1 MSSTLYLFFDV
12 MKKYILSFLTVFM
25 SVMFSY
31 SQEIIEYKGDTAVI
45 ISPENLKTIN
55 SIIVEHESTLK
66 ELDLYKESL
75 LVDSAIIANKD
86 SIILSKNDIII
97 KKDQFYTESMK
108 NLVVSLD
115 NEKRKHRKTKKILG
129 GTGAVAI
136 VVSIILLCGR

>member
-31 SQEIIEYKGDTAVI
+31 SQEVIEYKGDTAVV

-75 LVDSAIIANKD
+75 SVDSTIIANKD

-108 NLVVSLD
+108 NLVVSLE
-115 NEKRKHRKTKKILG
+115 NEKRKHRKTKQILG

>member
-25 SVMFSY
+25 SVIFSY
-31 SQEIIEYKGDTAVI
+31 SQEIIEYKGDTVVI
-45 ISPENLKTIN
+45 ISPDNLRTIN
-55 SIIVEHESTLK
+55 TIIVEHESTTK
-66 ELDLYKESL
+66 ELDLYKKSL
-75 LVDSAIIANKD
+75 SVDSVMLASKD

-108 NLVVSLD
+108 NLVVSLE
-115 NEKRKHRKTKKILG
+115 NEKRKHRKTKHILG

>member
-55 SIIVEHESTLK
+55 SQVI
-66 ELDLYKESL
+66 
-75 LVDSAIIANKD
+75 
-86 SIILSKNDIII
+86 
-97 KKDQFYTESMK
+97 
-108 NLVVSLD
+108 
-115 NEKRKHRKTKKILG
+115 
-129 GTGAVAI
+129 
-136 VVSIILLCGR
+136 

>member
-25 SVMFSY
+25 SVIFSY
-31 SQEIIEYKGDTAVI
+31 SQEIIEYKGDTAVV

-108 NLVVSLD
+108 NLVVSLE
-115 NEKRKHRKTKKILG
+115 NEKRKHRKTKYILG